1 MDAVGLIFNFD
12 FTGLEISDYDKRR
25 NSQYI
30 MAGSAEAEPNPKN
43 QRFRCFGCQLPCLI
57 RPSIQG

>member
-1 MDAVGLIFNFD
+1 MDAVGLIFIFD

-30 MAGSAEAEPNPKN
+30 MAGSAEAEPNPKTSG
-43 QRFRCFGCQLPCLI
+43 FGCQLPCLI